1 MFTNTRT
8 KKSKVPNAGFAEPNA
23 RFGRKNENQWELFTE
38 PLFEVGHAV
47 AAHKHFLRGGRGQFQ
62 L

>member
-23 RFGRKNENQWELFTE
+23 RFGRKNENQ
-38 PLFEVGHAV
+38 
-47 AAHKHFLRGGRGQFQ
+47 
-62 L
+62 